1 MLLSNARTHSQGF
14 TVIELLI
21 ILLIVGTLSAMSVP
35 SFLGL
40 LNRSKVNNAVA
51 QVQGAL
57 QEAQR
62 EAIRK
67 TRICTVYVPN
77 KTYLPNGTYLL
88 YGTELISNCFV
99 TNDKLSK
106 GLSSSGIPDGLPS
119 KTLDVVAI
127 ATNLTTSL
135 PTDPKKI
142 TFSFRGTTTTEGK
155 FVLYMPEN
163 STQEKRCL
171 VISNGIGLMRT
182 GKYSGSTS
190 SATDI
195 NAGTCIT
202 PK

>member
-1 MLLSNARTHSQGF
+1 MQFFNVRPNNQGF
-14 TVIELLI
+14 TIIEILI
-21 ILLIVGTLSAMSVP
+21 ILLTVGILSAISAP

-67 TRICTVYVPN
+67 SKICTVYVPD
-77 KTYLPNGTYLL
+77 KTYLPSGSYLP
-88 YGTELISNCFV
+88 YGSELISNCFV
-99 TNDKLSK
+99 TNDKTSK

-135 PTDPKKI
+135 PTDPKQI
-142 TFSFRGTTTTEGK
+142 TFSFRGNTTTEGK

-163 STQEKRCL
+163 FTQEKRCL

-182 GKYSGSTS
+182 GKYSGFNS
-190 SATDI
+190 SAADI

>member
-67 TRICTVYVPN
+67 SRICKVYVPD
-77 KTYLPNGTYLL
+77 KTYLPNGTYLP

-106 GLSSSGIPDGLPS
+106 GLSSFGIPDGLPS

-127 ATNLTTSL
+127 ATNLTTT
-135 PTDPKKI
+135 PAKKI
-142 TFSFRGTTTTEGK
+142 TFSFRGNTNTEGK
-155 FVLYMPEN
+155 FVLYMPAN